1 MQDTDITDA
10 PVCDAHRLA
19 HLSHFLIQRSP
30 SATLKQ
36 TFSQSGQDVKLFPA
50 SLPVKTEPESNL
62 APGRQVQYLW
72 AGALTKP
79 DQHLTRPVKSGQQ
92 QR

>member
-62 APGRQVQYLW
+62 APGRQVQYL
-72 AGALTKP
+72 
-79 DQHLTRPVKSGQQ
+79 
-92 QR
+92 